1 MHLGVDLLR
10 DIHLLTDDV
19 LQAAEIDNVA
29 PMQQACRALLESL
42 PHSPTPIP
50 DEEAR
55 RVMLGLRAKRRFV
68 PMRALGAAFLE
79 DGCQD
84 PAVSRHLAQSMIE
97 LGEGQI
103 AIRILESL
111 IARPD
116 LEREE
121 WAEAKGGLG
130 RAWKDLAVRLRVLRR
145 GEARHAAQTAASH
158 YADVWSQGERD
169 TYQGINFVAITLWGG
184 ETFFD
189 ADRISAARQAAKR
202 IAQRCKDVLANAT
215 SPDAWTLATL
225 GEARLALGDLA
236 GAQSAFSEYTAL
248 VASEGKNRHPFAL
261 ASTVRQLVTLWSIGD
276 RDGGASLLAPM
287 VGALG
292 SMPGGAFSVPGPVFE
307 AMAAVPESRHEA
319 VFGTDHKLRTYDWL
333 QQGFLR
339 AKSVGMVLRNGK
351 PHGTGFVLRARDVG
365 LPGDGVVFLTSNHVL
380 SDPPHY
386 LAARP
391 QEAQIRFEIASRQDP
406 TSWLGVKR
414 LLWQSPDH
422 ELDISVAELDG
433 PLPAGVAPLDLSQAL
448 PRLGTAEARIF
459 VIGHPLGGTLAF
471 SLEDNLILDYEQPP
485 HWAEGSPAPRRIHY
499 RTPTEKGSSGSP
511 VFDETWRVIGI
522 HRAGEKHMP
531 RLNGLN
537 GTYEANEAVWIG
549 GLRIP

>member
-1 MHLGVDLLR
+1 MPN
-10 DIHLLTDDV
+10 IHSLIEEV
-19 LQAAEIDNVA
+19 LKAAEIDDAA
-29 PMQQACRALLESL
+29 PMQQACRALLEAL
-42 PHSPTPIP
+42 PYSPTPIP

-55 RVMLGLRAKRRFV
+55 RAMLGLRRKRRFV

-79 DGCQD
+79 DGCHD

-97 LGEGQI
+97 LGEGRI
-103 AIRILESL
+103 AIRVLESL

-116 LEREE
+116 LERAE

-130 RAWKDLAVRLRVLRR
+130 RAWKDLAVRLRDLRR
-145 GEARHAAQTAASH
+145 DEARIAARTAAGH
-158 YADVWSQGERD
+158 YADVWNQGEMD

-184 ETFFD
+184 EEFFE
-189 ADRISAARQAAKR
+189 RSKISQARLAAGTIGA
-202 IAQRCKDVLANAT
+202 RCEAELVDES
-215 SPDAWTLATL
+215 SPDRSWTLATL
-225 GEARLALGDLA
+225 GEARLALGDLS
-236 GAQSAFSEYTAL
+236 GAQEAFSQYTAL
-248 VASEGKNRHPFAL
+248 VAGDGADRHPFAL
-261 ASTVRQLVTLWSIGD
+261 AGTVRQLVTLWSIGD
-276 RDGGASLLAPM
+276 RDGGAELLAPM

-292 SMPGGAFSVPGPVFE
+292 AMPGGAFSVPGPVFE

-319 VFGTDHKLRTYDWL
+319 VFGIDHNLRTYDWL

-365 LPGDGVVFLTSNHVL
+365 LPGEGVVFVTSNHVV

-391 QEAQIRFEIASRQDP
+391 QEAQIRFEIASREDP
-406 TSWLGVKR
+406 TSWLGVKQ
-414 LLWQSPDH
+414 LLWQSPDK
-422 ELDISVAELDG
+422 ELDISVVELDG
-433 PLPAGVAPLDLSQAL
+433 PLPAGVVPLDMSQAL
-448 PRLGTAEARIF
+448 PRLGTAQARIF

-485 HWAEGSPAPRRIHY
+485 HWTEGSPAPRRIHY

-511 VFDETWRVIGI
+511 VFDDSWRVIGI